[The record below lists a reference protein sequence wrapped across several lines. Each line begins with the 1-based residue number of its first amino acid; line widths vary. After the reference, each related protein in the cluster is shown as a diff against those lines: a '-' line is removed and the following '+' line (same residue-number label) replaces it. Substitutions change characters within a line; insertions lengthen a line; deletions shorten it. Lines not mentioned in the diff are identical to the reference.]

1 MGKQPL
7 EHGILQ
13 PLRVCELIIN
23 NLLYRALR
31 HQHFARLTGL
41 SAWSDLVYSRL
52 KDILPS
58 FKPPNQIN
66 TRGSQSTCNGLLLD
80 DLFGQSI
87 VCGNIKTL
95 HDLTSVTLPCSM
107 HSKPA
112 YSCEPAGFRNPFRSD
127 HPSLS
132 WPITVRLWSDIHH
145 KASTCP
151 RWVDWWQCA
160 VVPTT

>member
-66 TRGSQSTCNGLLLD
+66 TRGSHVDNPHAMVYFLTTCLD
-80 DLFGQSI
+80 
-87 VCGNIKTL
+87 
-95 HDLTSVTLPCSM
+95 
-107 HSKPA
+107 
-112 YSCEPAGFRNPFRSD
+112 
-127 HPSLS
+127 SLS
-132 WPITVRLWSDIHH
+132 F
-145 KASTCP
+145 
-151 RWVDWWQCA
+151 A
-160 VVPTT
+160 VTSKLCMISLV